1 MALPLQFYVLVRSS
15 KKYTLVGILCCKYIE
30 HSSALASPSTLVQRS
45 ELFLPARLTRSLSA
59 SFCLLWNVIL
69 SLVAAAMP
77 CRDVLTILA
86 SPKAAQTMSISAEF
100 LLMML
105 LARFQFVVLHIL
117 SSLAYFPREYD
128 LDLKSH

>member
-1 MALPLQFYVLVRSS
+1 MALPLQFCVLVRSS
-15 KKYTLVGILCCKYIE
+15 KKYTLVRILCYECIE
-30 HSSALASPSTLVQRS
+30 HSSAALASQPIVQRS

-105 LARFQFVVLHIL
+105 LARVQFVVLHIL
-117 SSLAYFPREYD
+117 SSLAYFPRDYD
-128 LDLKSH
+128 FDLKSQ